1 MPPLVFRLFTTISG
15 QSATPAS
22 DRINGPRISCS
33 SDQTESPLGFS
44 CSLSL
49 VLAISQ
55 TCCVERVNISRHWP
69 NAPQMSSKPFPVV
82 LFQYK
87 RDDYGVDCEECLH
100 WALFILT
107 DLTLLK
113 GHAFHAVDYKYAAPR
128 ANQWNHWYKEDVSL
142 FSSNKGLGG
151 VQVGDVPAQLLDK
164 VVEHIKIFPIPKH
177 EEWNCRSDLKRS
189 LNEDDFLADLRQASV
204 KTVEVTEQM
213 GQLVPHIVWEQERD
227 VHKPASERM
236 SKRPPVPRPIKQE
249 TQEIN
254 QLMPSAHDR

>member
-1 MPPLVFRLFTTISG
+1 M
-15 QSATPAS
+15 
-22 DRINGPRISCS
+22 
-33 SDQTESPLGFS
+33 SP
-44 CSLSL
+44 
-49 VLAISQ
+49 
-55 TCCVERVNISRHWP
+55 
-69 NAPQMSSKPFPVV
+69 KPYPVV

-107 DLTLLK
+107 DLALLK
-113 GHAFHAVDYKYAAPR
+113 GHAFHAVDYKFAAPR
-128 ANQWNHWYKEDVSL
+128 ASQWNHWYKEDVSL

-151 VQVGDVPAQLLDK
+151 VQVGDVPAHLLDK

-177 EEWNCRSDLKRS
+177 EEWNCRTYVLEMMEQLRGFHCMSKDLGSDLKRS

-227 VHKPASERM
+227 VRRDFCFLALDERLM
-236 SKRPPVPRPIKQE
+236 SAFF
-249 TQEIN
+249 
-254 QLMPSAHDR
+254 S